1 MGVLCSFRVMR
12 YSIDERVGVLSKD
25 EVGRVRQKRGL
36 DHQRIPYMNH
46 EFEEG
51 Q

>member
-1 MGVLCSFRVMR
+1 MGVVCLFCVMR
-12 YSIDERVGVLSKD
+12 CSIDERMGVLSKD

-36 DHQRIPYMNH
+36 DHQRIPYMKH
-46 EFEEG
+46 EFREG